1 MENLLWWGLTTLVSA
16 FVGSYLA
23 GYLKKKAEN
32 LATKEDIQELAGQT
46 AILTQ
51 AAKEIEA
58 KISIGVW
65 SQQQRWDVQK
75 TALLKSLEELA
86 TAEALLLALV
96 RTFADSK
103 EHPLGCESQRREA
116 NIRYAD
122 TLNNF
127 KRTQLSTEIV
137 CGRAIG
143 NWFQRIG
150 NIFILVLNS
159 AKRGD
164 FLDIWETQLQ
174 ELEKAKR
181 ELGDIIRRQLEFDMG
196 TEEALVASSDVT
208 LRSSGSSPGSTDV
221 D

>member
-103 EHPLGCESQRREA
+103 EHPLGWESQRREA

-137 CGRAIG
+137 CGS
-143 NWFQRIG
+143 IG